1 MHTCSFVLFLHYFPP
16 VSILVGPRLNGN
28 FNYSSATEGMS
39 GEYFKD
45 DGLFPRARPIYVKRQ
60 EILIR
65 PI

>member
-1 MHTCSFVLFLHYFPP
+1 MAI
-16 VSILVGPRLNGN
+16 SITHQL
-28 FNYSSATEGMS
+28 EGMS
-39 GEYFKD
+39 REYFKD